1 MTTPGARQSRVE
13 KLASAKGPALLVVF
27 LALVGLAVGVSIQRD
42 YAQTI
47 ADAFQTLESQA
58 ILAEAKVSG
67 VLRGLDI
74 GLHGLA
80 ADHESGVP
88 LPEKVVAEHQRSFLK
103 SFAEIRTVTATDA
116 SGQVIAAESLQTPGD
131 LPVIRAFNISGRDYF
146 RFHRVAVPDDF
157 DRIHPSR
164 PFIGSP
170 KRWITVASRAIRGE
184 DGEFHGA
191 VVATV
196 IPRFFES
203 ILQDILANDTVDV
216 ASLHNRQGDILYRVP
231 DSDTHTGQNVV
242 RGESFQHYLK
252 SETNITRHIGA
263 AVADNTRRLVV
274 FAKVGDT
281 GIDVAI
287 SARFDKIIARWYPL
301 AVAKVLLFAV
311 FSAGAIALY
320 RQWQR
325 RRMAT
330 LAPAQRE
337 AHFRELF
344 GRAPIA
350 LAISDRQGRVLLVN
364 QAFETLF
371 GYRQE
376 ELPSVETFRQR
387 VYPDPAERAQQEQYW
402 RESWNE
408 AAEETRRPS
417 PVEATAVSRDGSTKT
432 ILISRQRQGDDMLV
446 AIIDITARKEA
457 EEKVR
462 ELSQAIEQ
470 SPEAIVITDLDAN
483 IQYVNDAFV
492 ASSGYGRDELLGQN
506 ARLQRSGRAP
516 YATYDALWASLRQG
530 RTWSGELINRRK
542 DGTEYTEFAIVSPM
556 RDSNGRITHYF
567 AVKQDITE
575 KKRLTEELDRH
586 RHHLQQLVD
595 ERTRELE
602 IARTNAEVASVAKSA
617 FLANMSH
624 EIRTPMN
631 GIIGMAHLLRRD
643 GVSPRQADRL
653 DKIGR
658 AHLLRRSG
666 LTEKQTSYVDKI
678 EVSGNHLLAVINDI
692 LDISRIEAGKLQI
705 DETEF
710 FLNDLIRDV
719 TDIVGQSA
727 VDKGL
732 LLRIDVGDAPQEVR
746 GDRKRLRQALVN
758 YLSNAVK
765 FAERGKITLRCHT
778 LERRE
783 KDSLVQFE
791 VEDTGTGIPPDDLV
805 RLSQSFE
812 QADNSATR
820 KHGGAGLGLAITKRI
835 AELMGGTAGARSEPG
850 KGSTFWLTV
859 RLGRTPHDG
868 HGPA

>member
-58 ILAEAKVSG
+58 ILAEVKVSG

-146 RFHRVAVPDDF
+146 RFHRDAVSDDF
-157 DRIHPSR
+157 DRMHLSR
-164 PFIGSP
+164 PFIGSS
-170 KRWITVASRAIRGE
+170 KRWIIAASRAIRGE

-330 LAPAQRE
+330 LALAQSE

-432 ILISRQRQGDDMLV
+432 ILISRQRLGDDMLV

-516 YATYDALWASLRQG
+516 NATYDALWASLRQG

-631 GIIGMAHLLRRD
+631 GVLGM
-643 GVSPRQADRL
+643 
-653 DKIGR
+653 

-805 RLSQSFE
+805 RLFQSFE

>member
-146 RFHRVAVPDDF
+146 RFHRDAVSDDF
-157 DRIHPSR
+157 DRMHLSR
-164 PFIGSP
+164 PFIGSS
-170 KRWITVASRAIRGE
+170 KRWIIAASRAIRGE

-330 LAPAQRE
+330 LALAQSE

-432 ILISRQRQGDDMLV
+432 ILISRQRLGDDMLV

-516 YATYDALWASLRQG
+516 NATYDALWASLRQG

-631 GIIGMAHLLRRD
+631 GVLGM
-643 GVSPRQADRL
+643 
-653 DKIGR
+653 

-805 RLSQSFE
+805 RLFQSFE

>member
-146 RFHRVAVPDDF
+146 RFHRDAVSDDF
-157 DRIHPSR
+157 DRMHLSR
-164 PFIGSP
+164 PFIGSS
-170 KRWITVASRAIRGE
+170 KRWIIAASRAIRGE

-330 LAPAQRE
+330 LALAQSE

-350 LAISDRQGRVLLVN
+350 LAISDRQGRALLVN

-432 ILISRQRQGDDMLV
+432 ILISWQRLGDDVLV

-516 YATYDALWASLRQG
+516 NATYDALWASLRQG

-631 GIIGMAHLLRRD
+631 GVLGM
-643 GVSPRQADRL
+643 
-653 DKIGR
+653 

-805 RLSQSFE
+805 RLFQSFE

>member
-146 RFHRVAVPDDF
+146 RFHRDAVSDDF
-157 DRIHPSR
+157 DRMHLSR
-164 PFIGSP
+164 PFIGSS
-170 KRWITVASRAIRGE
+170 KRWIIVASRAIRGE

-330 LAPAQRE
+330 LALAQSE

-350 LAISDRQGRVLLVN
+350 LAISDRQGRALLVN

-432 ILISRQRQGDDMLV
+432 ILISRQRLGDDMLV

-516 YATYDALWASLRQG
+516 NATYDALWASLRQG

-542 DGTEYTEFAIVSPM
+542 DGTEYTEFAIVTPM

-631 GIIGMAHLLRRD
+631 GVLGM
-643 GVSPRQADRL
+643 
-653 DKIGR
+653 

-791 VEDTGTGIPPDDLV
+791 VEDTGTGIPPDDLG
-805 RLSQSFE
+805 RLFQSFE

>member
-1 MTTPGARQSRVE
+1 ME

-103 SFAEIRTVTATDA
+103 SFAEIRPVTATDA

-146 RFHRVAVPDDF
+146 RFHRDAVSDDF
-157 DRIHPSR
+157 DRMHLSR
-164 PFIGSP
+164 PFIGSS
-170 KRWITVASRAIRGE
+170 KRWIIAASQAIRGE

-330 LAPAQRE
+330 LALAQSE

-432 ILISRQRQGDDMLV
+432 ILISRQRLGDDMLV

-516 YATYDALWASLRQG
+516 NATYDALWASLRQG

-631 GIIGMAHLLRRD
+631 GVLGM
-643 GVSPRQADRL
+643 
-653 DKIGR
+653 

-805 RLSQSFE
+805 RLFQSFE

>member
-1 MTTPGARQSRVE
+1 VE

-146 RFHRVAVPDDF
+146 RFHRDAVSDDF
-157 DRIHPSR
+157 DRMHLSR
-164 PFIGSP
+164 PFIGSS
-170 KRWITVASRAIRGE
+170 KRWIIAASRAIRGE

-330 LAPAQRE
+330 LALAQSE

-432 ILISRQRQGDDMLV
+432 ILISRQRLGDDMLV

-516 YATYDALWASLRQG
+516 NATYDALWASLRQG

-631 GIIGMAHLLRRD
+631 GVLGM
-643 GVSPRQADRL
+643 
-653 DKIGR
+653 

-805 RLSQSFE
+805 RLFQSFE

>member
-146 RFHRVAVPDDF
+146 RFHRDAVSDDF
-157 DRIHPSR
+157 DRMHLSR
-164 PFIGSP
+164 PFIGSS
-170 KRWITVASRAIRGE
+170 KRWIIVASRAIRGE

-330 LAPAQRE
+330 LALAQSE

-432 ILISRQRQGDDMLV
+432 ILISRQRLGDDVLV

-516 YATYDALWASLRQG
+516 NATYDALWASLRQG

-631 GIIGMAHLLRRD
+631 GVLGM
-643 GVSPRQADRL
+643 
-653 DKIGR
+653 

-710 FLNDLIRDV
+710 FLNYLIRDV

-805 RLSQSFE
+805 RLFQSFE

>member
-146 RFHRVAVPDDF
+146 RFHRDAVSDDF
-157 DRIHPSR
+157 DRMHLSR
-164 PFIGSP
+164 PFIGSS
-170 KRWITVASRAIRGE
+170 KRWIIAASRAIRGE

-330 LAPAQRE
+330 LALAQSE

-432 ILISRQRQGDDMLV
+432 ILISRQRLGDDMLV

-462 ELSQAIEQ
+462 ELSQAIE
-470 SPEAIVITDLDAN
+470 
-483 IQYVNDAFV
+483 
-492 ASSGYGRDELLGQN
+492 
-506 ARLQRSGRAP
+506 
-516 YATYDALWASLRQG
+516 
-530 RTWSGELINRRK
+530 
-542 DGTEYTEFAIVSPM
+542 
-556 RDSNGRITHYF
+556 
-567 AVKQDITE
+567 
-575 KKRLTEELDRH
+575 
-586 RHHLQQLVD
+586 
-595 ERTRELE
+595 
-602 IARTNAEVASVAKSA
+602 
-617 FLANMSH
+617 
-624 EIRTPMN
+624 
-631 GIIGMAHLLRRD
+631 
-643 GVSPRQADRL
+643 
-653 DKIGR
+653 
-658 AHLLRRSG
+658 
-666 LTEKQTSYVDKI
+666 
-678 EVSGNHLLAVINDI
+678 
-692 LDISRIEAGKLQI
+692 
-705 DETEF
+705 
-710 FLNDLIRDV
+710 
-719 TDIVGQSA
+719 
-727 VDKGL
+727 
-732 LLRIDVGDAPQEVR
+732 
-746 GDRKRLRQALVN
+746 
-758 YLSNAVK
+758 
-765 FAERGKITLRCHT
+765 
-778 LERRE
+778 
-783 KDSLVQFE
+783 
-791 VEDTGTGIPPDDLV
+791 
-805 RLSQSFE
+805 
-812 QADNSATR
+812 
-820 KHGGAGLGLAITKRI
+820 
-835 AELMGGTAGARSEPG
+835 
-850 KGSTFWLTV
+850 
-859 RLGRTPHDG
+859 
-868 HGPA
+868 

>member
-1 MTTPGARQSRVE
+1 
-13 KLASAKGPALLVVF
+13 
-27 LALVGLAVGVSIQRD
+27 
-42 YAQTI
+42 
-47 ADAFQTLESQA
+47 
-58 ILAEAKVSG
+58 
-67 VLRGLDI
+67 
-74 GLHGLA
+74 
-80 ADHESGVP
+80 
-88 LPEKVVAEHQRSFLK
+88 
-103 SFAEIRTVTATDA
+103 
-116 SGQVIAAESLQTPGD
+116 
-131 LPVIRAFNISGRDYF
+131 
-146 RFHRVAVPDDF
+146 
-157 DRIHPSR
+157 
-164 PFIGSP
+164 
-170 KRWITVASRAIRGE
+170 
-184 DGEFHGA
+184 
-191 VVATV
+191 
-196 IPRFFES
+196 
-203 ILQDILANDTVDV
+203 
-216 ASLHNRQGDILYRVP
+216 
-231 DSDTHTGQNVV
+231 
-242 RGESFQHYLK
+242 
-252 SETNITRHIGA
+252 
-263 AVADNTRRLVV
+263 
-274 FAKVGDT
+274 
-281 GIDVAI
+281 
-287 SARFDKIIARWYPL
+287 
-301 AVAKVLLFAV
+301 
-311 FSAGAIALY
+311 
-320 RQWQR
+320 
-325 RRMAT
+325 
-330 LAPAQRE
+330 
-337 AHFRELF
+337 
-344 GRAPIA
+344 
-350 LAISDRQGRVLLVN
+350 
-364 QAFETLF
+364 
-371 GYRQE
+371 
-376 ELPSVETFRQR
+376 
-387 VYPDPAERAQQEQYW
+387 
-402 RESWNE
+402 
-408 AAEETRRPS
+408 
-417 PVEATAVSRDGSTKT
+417 
-432 ILISRQRQGDDMLV
+432 
-446 AIIDITARKEA
+446 
-457 EEKVR
+457 
-462 ELSQAIEQ
+462 
-470 SPEAIVITDLDAN
+470 
-483 IQYVNDAFV
+483 
-492 ASSGYGRDELLGQN
+492 
-506 ARLQRSGRAP
+506 
-516 YATYDALWASLRQG
+516 
-530 RTWSGELINRRK
+530 
-542 DGTEYTEFAIVSPM
+542 M

-631 GIIGMAHLLRRD
+631 GVLGM
-643 GVSPRQADRL
+643 
-653 DKIGR
+653 

-783 KDSLVQFE
+783 KDFLVQFE
-791 VEDTGTGIPPDDLV
+791 VEDTGTGIPPDDLG
-805 RLSQSFE
+805 RLFQSFE